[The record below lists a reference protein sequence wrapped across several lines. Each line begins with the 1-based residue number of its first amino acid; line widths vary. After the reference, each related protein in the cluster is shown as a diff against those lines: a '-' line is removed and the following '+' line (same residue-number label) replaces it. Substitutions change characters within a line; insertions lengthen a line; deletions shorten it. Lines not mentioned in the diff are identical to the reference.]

1 MCGVQWMMA
10 LTALQGI
17 QQYNQVKQQT
27 AAQVAVNNQQAE
39 LARQNAKTSEAR
51 QSQIAEKYA
60 NDQRKLD
67 DRMRLMA
74 GQAAAQAGGSGLT
87 LSGSPL
93 DVLMSGY
100 GAYQDDSTQLLQN
113 QRNDVRSEYINEVN
127 YRNQASTYN
136 AAAANAR
143 AQGKTAALG
152 TILSTASS
160 LWGIHN
166 SYKGANAPAQV
177 AGGTFTYPTDLLNA
191 GKARQLGIFGNT
203 FKYNGNIFGTKNIK
217 WGT

>member
-1 MCGVQWMMA
+1 
-10 LTALQGI
+10 
-17 QQYNQVKQQT
+17 
-27 AAQVAVNNQQAE
+27 
-39 LARQNAKTSEAR
+39 
-51 QSQIAEKYA
+51 
-60 NDQRKLD
+60 
-67 DRMRLMA
+67 
-74 GQAAAQAGGSGLT
+74 
-87 LSGSPL
+87 
-93 DVLMSGY
+93 MSGY

-136 AAAANAR
+136 AAAANTR
-143 AQGKTAALG
+143 AQGKAAALG

-166 SYKGANAPAQV
+166 NYKGANTPTQV